1 MSYNPATAFQ
11 DICNIY
17 NIYCTCVHQNNVNE
31 NLGSRIIFNSLE
43 MKTAQIS
50 LNGRMDKK
58 L

>member
-50 LNGRMDKK
+50 LNGRMDK
-58 L
+58 